1 MNKTPARVPAAAVAS
16 RIVVFTTVAAV
27 CAACGLLPQAPRHAA
42 GRTRDEHR
50 VAAPRNAATGPASPA
65 AALMPVSPASLQSAA
80 AVAARFAG
88 MYETV
93 PQGGPGAWLARLRPI
108 VTGQLYG
115 ALARA
120 VATPGL
126 MPRGTASALVTSEKI
141 RVLAAESVIF
151 TVTSAQPAAGG
162 PGLSSLA
169 VTVVRAGGGWLVYD
183 VEPASAGD
191 FGGGP

>member
-16 RIVVFTTVAAV
+16 RIVVTTVAAV

-42 GRTRDEHR
+42 GRAQDEHR

-65 AALMPVSPASLQSAA
+65 AALMTVSPASLQSAA

-126 MPRGTASALVTSEKI
+126 MPRGTASARVTSEKV
-141 RVLAAESVIF
+141 RVLAAGSVIF
-151 TVTSAQPAAGG
+151 TVTFAQPPAHSR
-162 PGLSSLA
+162 GLSSLA
-169 VTVVRAGGGWLVYD
+169 VTVVPAGGGWLVYD
-183 VEPASAGD
+183 VEPASAGNL
-191 FGGGP
+191 GGGP